1 MNLQINNTS
10 TARTGST
17 YIIVVGA
24 SMLLTLLMLAGLMAI
39 RIQRLEIRN
48 STDIQAARLSIE
60 SGIKIGLFH
69 IRENPKSWRQSANS
83 TTIGNDGINV
93 QFIDPVDGDL
103 TDSDSDPVVVNVT
116 GRSGTAI
123 QHARVRLNSRR
134 RGYDSLLSTIHAG
147 DDISLQNTTVNSSG
161 SEVTAD
167 SPWISYGNSLVLKQA
182 DVHANVAG
190 QQSPSLTNSTI
201 HGSISSQGPWPRG
214 RPKLSDR
221 DVFGFYQS
229 RGVTIELKDL
239 LQSDHDLNR
248 LQNPLLEKAEDWE
261 RVDCSFK
268 EQPGALIIF
277 GRKNDLAGAA
287 QDVSTIVQN
296 KGSYVLG
303 CAVFNPQK
311 DAIVANVR
319 LKIESSNE
327 GVQYFSTP
335 ATLIGGEKRNNVSGS
350 VKPTWTGNLLSASW
364 IVTAQDIV
372 DKNASPDFQFNQPVL
387 YDRTYPDGAYVMRNS
402 LLTPKT
408 NPFGD
413 GKVDDEGIYVLDC
426 FNEQVII
433 ENNRVLGTLVLL
445 QTRNVVVGKSM
456 VMQNYIYNYPTL
468 LADLDLTLSILAEPL
483 NESATGTNFNPLQLG
498 TLSQGGVFA
507 VTDEDLD
514 DSYPSRITGMIYVE
528 QNLKVT
534 EQLTVEGVVLV
545 NEQLN
550 VESATLNL
558 DHNSVYYED
567 PPPGFGAS
575 VEMVLMPG
583 NVKRFVSASNDPG

>member
-1 MNLQINNTS
+1 MNLRNNKTLTS
-10 TARTGST
+10 RIGST

-48 STDIQAARLSIE
+48 STDVQAARLNIE
-60 SGIKIGLFH
+60 SGIQMGLFH
-69 IRENPKSWRQSANS
+69 IRDNPTNWRQSATS
-83 TTIGNDGINV
+83 TTIGNDGISV
-93 QFIDPVDGDL
+93 QLIDPIDGDL
-103 TDSDSDPVVVNVT
+103 TDSDSDPVVISVT
-116 GRSGTAI
+116 GKSGTAQ

-147 DDISLQNTTVNSSG
+147 ANISLQNTTVNSPG
-161 SEVTAD
+161 SEVTAN
-167 SPWISYGNSLVLKQA
+167 SPWISYDNSLVLKQS
-182 DVHANVAG
+182 DVHANIAG
-190 QQSPSLTNSTI
+190 QESPSLTDSII
-201 HGSISSQGPWPRG
+201 HGSISSQGEWPRG
-214 RPKLSDR
+214 RPKLSER
-221 DVFGFYQS
+221 DVFSFYASQ
-229 RGVTIELKDL
+229 GVAIELKDL
-239 LQSDHDLNR
+239 WQSDHDLNR

-287 QDVSTIVQN
+287 QDVSRIVQN
-296 KGSYVLG
+296 EGSYVLG

-402 LLTPKT
+402 LLTPNS
-408 NPFGD
+408 NPFGERN
-413 GKVDDEGIYVLDC
+413 VDDEGIYVVDC
-426 FNEQVII
+426 SNEQVII
-433 ENNRVLGTLVLL
+433 ENSRVLGTLVLL
-445 QTRNVVVGKSM
+445 QTRNVTIGKSM
-456 VMQNYIYNYPTL
+456 AMRNYIYNYPTL
-468 LADLDLTLSILAEPL
+468 LADSDLNLSIQTEPL
-483 NESATGTNFNPLQLG
+483 NESATGTNFNPIQLA
-498 TLSQGGVFA
+498 TLTRGRGFA
-507 VTDEDLD
+507 IFDEDLD

-528 QNLKVT
+528 QNLT
-534 EQLTVEGVVLV
+534 ISNELTVDGVILV
-545 NEQLN
+545 NDDLR

-567 PPPGFGAS
+567 PPPGFEAS
-575 VEMVLMPG
+575 VEMELMPG
-583 NVKRFVSASNDPG
+583 NVKRFVSANEPG